1 MKTITN
7 SFTVNKQQATD
18 SYIHPI
24 VKHGK
29 RVFDVLFSIAA
40 MLSLLPVLP
49 FIALAIKLDTQG
61 PVFYLQQRLG
71 QSHNGKNR
79 VFNIVKFRTMGTD
92 AEKEGIA
99 LLAEKADPRIT
110 RVGRFLRKTRLDET
124 PQFINILRG
133 EMSVIGPRPERPE
146 LTSKID
152 KKMPFFSERTYQVLP
167 GLTGLAQT
175 NQSYLSSVN
184 DINQKLAFDHAYSL
198 AITKPSTWLKTDLS
212 ILVQTVLTVLKCN
225 G

>member
-92 AEKEGIA
+92 AG
-99 LLAEKADPRIT
+99 
-110 RVGRFLRKTRLDET
+110 
-124 PQFINILRG
+124 
-133 EMSVIGPRPERPE
+133 
-146 LTSKID
+146 
-152 KKMPFFSERTYQVLP
+152 
-167 GLTGLAQT
+167 
-175 NQSYLSSVN
+175 
-184 DINQKLAFDHAYSL
+184 
-198 AITKPSTWLKTDLS
+198 
-212 ILVQTVLTVLKCN
+212 
-225 G
+225 